1 MQKKYTGTM
10 TLDMNVTAETE
21 DEAVDKMYE
30 RLTELISSGISSSA
44 FGSYLNHC
52 YYTLDETMGE

>member
-1 MQKKYTGTM
+1 MQKKYAGTM
-10 TLDMNVTAETE
+10 TLDINVTAETE

-30 RLTELISSGISSSA
+30 QLTELISSGISSSA

-52 YYTLDETMGE
+52 YYTLDETKGE